1 MASAILRP
9 NRNVWRVERAD
20 RAAVLIDG
28 AAFFDAVRQA
38 FRNARHSI
46 FVLGWDIDSR
56 MRLVGETNRPDDGL
70 PATLSEFLTELVRRR
85 PALKVN
91 LLLWDYSLLYANER
105 ELFPRL
111 SLQWS
116 TPPQIRLCLDNIVPF
131 GCSQH
136 QKIIVVD
143 NALAFSGGLDLTIRR
158 WDTTGHSA
166 DNPSRVD
173 PTGEPFKPFHDVQ
186 MMVDGEAARALAE
199 IACERWVTAT
209 SCEKLDTA
217 PQGDPWPAGVRPD
230 FTGIDIGIARTQPCY
245 SGRAEVREA
254 EALFFDSIDA
264 ASHSIYIEN
273 QFVTSE
279 PIARRLAMRL
289 RERNKLEVLIV
300 APHQHESWVE
310 TKTMRNGRIRFW
322 RMLERAGGGR
332 VRLMYPHVDDGEHV
346 AQTMI
351 HSKVMV
357 IDDRFLRIGS
367 ANMNNRSMGAD
378 TECDLAIEAKNA
390 TERHTIVEI
399 RNRLLGEHCGVTAA
413 EAARALT
420 RAGNSLVAAVDTL
433 SANGHSLR
441 PIDDGEPDEGEFAGY
456 IEELADPNRP
466 LRLANLSRSL
476 GHHVVAA
483 GGGAAW
489 KIALAV
495 VLIALLTLAWYVT
508 PLAEWADPDGVH
520 DWLRSADRQPW
531 AGAVVIGTFLAGGL
545 VAFPVTILIAATAAA
560 FGPWYG
566 FLYAVLGVL
575 ASALASYALGAR
587 FGQGALRRVLGRR
600 LDRIRE
606 RIERQGVLAVAAIRV
621 VPVAP
626 FTFVNLAAG
635 ASAIKL
641 VDYIVGTLLGML
653 PGLVVMSALGHR
665 IVAILSDPSVG
676 EVVLLAAA
684 VIGWIGLS
692 LAVQALVSRL
702 WRRAS

>member
-1 MASAILRP
+1 
-9 NRNVWRVERAD
+9 
-20 RAAVLIDG
+20 
-28 AAFFDAVRQA
+28 
-38 FRNARHSI
+38 
-46 FVLGWDIDSR
+46 
-56 MRLVGETNRPDDGL
+56 
-70 PATLSEFLTELVRRR
+70 
-85 PALKVN
+85 
-91 LLLWDYSLLYANER
+91 
-105 ELFPRL
+105 
-111 SLQWS
+111 
-116 TPPQIRLCLDNIVPF
+116 
-131 GCSQH
+131 
-136 QKIIVVD
+136 
-143 NALAFSGGLDLTIRR
+143 
-158 WDTTGHSA
+158 
-166 DNPSRVD
+166 
-173 PTGEPFKPFHDVQ
+173 
-186 MMVDGEAARALAE
+186 
-199 IACERWVTAT
+199 
-209 SCEKLDTA
+209 
-217 PQGDPWPAGVRPD
+217 
-230 FTGIDIGIARTQPCY
+230 
-245 SGRAEVREA
+245 
-254 EALFFDSIDA
+254 
-264 ASHSIYIEN
+264 
-273 QFVTSE
+273 
-279 PIARRLAMRL
+279 
-289 RERNKLEVLIV
+289 
-300 APHQHESWVE
+300 
-310 TKTMRNGRIRFW
+310 
-322 RMLERAGGGR
+322 
-332 VRLMYPHVDDGEHV
+332 
-346 AQTMI
+346 
-351 HSKVMV
+351 
-357 IDDRFLRIGS
+357 
-367 ANMNNRSMGAD
+367 
-378 TECDLAIEAKNA
+378 
-390 TERHTIVEI
+390 
-399 RNRLLGEHCGVTAA
+399 LGEHCGVTAA

-420 RAGNSLVAAVDTL
+420 RAGNSLVAAADTL